1 MARPSATEP
10 AYRKLAT
17 ILRSDIAAGRYRGGV
32 RLPTEAELGAEYG
45 LSRQTVRRAF
55 VDLVAEGVVH
65 RVPGRGTFATEHPRE
80 RSDGDSG
87 RGLYL
92 RQLGSIDDLMNL
104 SADTSMEV
112 VEPPRRLV
120 DLDAAGRLRLD
131 TDLVYRMVFRRRHDG
146 TPFVLT
152 TVWLPQEVARPVLDH
167 PDLAAGAISAHTIIG
182 LLEPHLRSPIIEAS
196 QSITVAHADTS
207 TAARLDSEAGHAM
220 LRVDRLYRD
229 AGGAAVELAV
239 SYFLPEHYTYR
250 VTLHRSTE

>member
-1 MARPSATEP
+1 MARPGGAEP
-10 AYRKLAT
+10 AYRTLAAT
-17 ILRSDIAAGRYRGGV
+17 LRSEIAAGHYRDGV
-32 RLPTEAELGAEYG
+32 RLPTEAELGEEYG

-55 VDLVAEGVVH
+55 VELVAEGVVH
-65 RVPGRGTFATEHPRE
+65 RVPGRGTFATERD
-80 RSDGDSG
+80 RSDANSG
-87 RGLYL
+87 RGRYL

-152 TVWLPQEVARPVLDH
+152 TVWLPQEVARSVVDH

-182 LLEPHLRSPIIEAS
+182 LLEPHLRSPITEAS
-196 QSITVAHADTS
+196 QSITVAHADAS
-207 TAARLDSEAGHAM
+207 TAAHLDSEAGHAM

-229 AGGAAVELAV
+229 ADGAAVELAV

-250 VTLHRSTE
+250 VTLHRSAE